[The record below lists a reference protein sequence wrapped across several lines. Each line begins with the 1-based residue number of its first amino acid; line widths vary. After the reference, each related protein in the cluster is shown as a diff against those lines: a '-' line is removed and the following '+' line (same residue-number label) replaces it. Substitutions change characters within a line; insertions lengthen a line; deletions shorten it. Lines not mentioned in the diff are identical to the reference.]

1 MRSETKREEKME
13 KCGYCDSTNLEYLP
27 DVDGASW
34 VRHSYK
40 QKNGKWIISATG
52 NLSSGKNEGT
62 DDVGKIDTRD
72 IYYNDSMSFFYCM
85 DCTAEHHAR
94 DLK

>member
-1 MRSETKREEKME
+1 ME
-13 KCGYCDSTNLEYLP
+13 KCGYCNSTNLEYLP

-34 VRHSYK
+34 VRHTYK
-40 QKNGKWIISATG
+40 QKNGKWIISVTG

-62 DDVGKIDTRD
+62 DNVNKIDTRD
-72 IYYNDSMSFFYCM
+72 IHYNDSMAFFYCI
-85 DCTAEHHAR
+85 DCTAELHAR